1 MIFLPERKNT
11 VQRSITTDEIQLLL
25 LKSSNPRQRAII
37 HVFSATGCRPEAIA
51 DLKIK
56 NISEMPHGF
65 TSIIFYAGHFNNY
78 PVTPGV
84 ILTECMAQIGLVCFG
99 FFLLNPTASSI
110 KKAVLSTYKI
120 ALTNHNIDFYL
131 PVFPGERVR
140 VLSHKE
146 YFRFSL
152 ILILSYY
159 FL

>member
-1 MIFLPERKNT
+1 MSKFQNIIDNLPYSNPFLFVDNLS
-11 VQRSITTDEIQLLL
+11 SITESDLEGSYTFSKDEY
-25 LKSSNPRQRAII
+25 
-37 HVFSATGCRPEAIA
+37 
-51 DLKIK
+51 
-56 NISEMPHGF
+56 
-65 TSIIFYAGHFNNY
+65 FYAGHFNNY

-140 VLSHKE
+140 VISHKE
-146 YFRFSL
+146 YFRFNKLKCTVKMLNEKGEVVCRGVISGM
-152 ILILSYY
+152 ISE
-159 FL
+159 